1 MLDPIEWLTPNNMP
15 LSIGTRLGP
24 YEILAPLGAGG
35 MGEVYRARD
44 ARLGRDVAVKVL
56 PVALASNS
64 ERLKR
69 FEIEARAAS
78 ALNHPSLV
86 TIHDIGSSDGVEY
99 IAMELVEGRTLREV
113 LMDGPVPPRMLLA
126 IGAQMADG
134 LARAHAAG
142 IVHRDLKPE
151 NVMVTRDGFAKL
163 LDFGLAK
170 LTEVEGLDHATKA
183 PTVSGAT
190 EPGVVMG
197 TIGYMSPEQALAKPV
212 DFRSDQFSLGSILYE
227 MAAGRRA
234 FSRDS
239 APETL
244 TAIIRAE
251 PEPLSALAPLTPAPL
266 RWVVER
272 CLAKNAEDRYAST
285 RDLARDLAT
294 LRDRLSETSSGTSL
308 AGVAATAPTPSR
320 RAVRAIPWVLAI
332 LLAAGLAWLLSATS
346 RSKTAAPAPMRFSV
360 TLPPGVALSQSDIE
374 SHSSISPDGR
384 WLVFVG
390 SSGEREQLYLRAIDS
405 IDAHPLSGTEG
416 AISPFWSPDS
426 GNIGFFADGKIQRI
440 RVAGGPPQVICN
452 GGIEA
457 LPSWGSSGQIL
468 FIQVGQRGGLWAVEA
483 AGGEPRRLR
492 GLETARNE
500 TAHLWPRFL
509 ADGRHFL
516 FTTIDPSLERGGFPL
531 RLGSLD
537 SKEATTVGRISSRFE
552 VASGHLLVV
561 REGVLLAQPFD
572 GQRVTGEPVA
582 LAEHV
587 YQFNGPM
594 MAGFS
599 ASQTGTI
606 AYELAT
612 RPSRVSWL
620 DRHGAV
626 LETLPVTGAVLS
638 LRLSPDDRRMAM
650 AIDDEK
656 KGSSDIWTYEF
667 ERRLPARVTL
677 DPRDE
682 KNPVW
687 SADGRMIYFRC
698 DWHGPPDVCRVT
710 VGAPETA
717 APFVERP
724 GVQLPEDVSPDGR
737 SLVFAEFIRRTNGDL
752 WLYPL
757 AGQGQAAPLTQT
769 PFDEKG
775 ARFSPDG
782 RWLAYYSN
790 ESGNREVYLRP
801 VAETGERV
809 RVSSGGG
816 TMPRWRRDG
825 KELFYVNNISGFSGS
840 PLMAVPI
847 QTDGSTF
854 RAGLPKALFETQ
866 LPANMRHPG
875 GPANSFAVAPDGQRF
890 LLPRPAGSAREPAP
904 STITVVLN
912 WPALLKK

>member
-1 MLDPIEWLTPNNMP
+1 MP
-15 LSIGTRLGP
+15 LPAGTRLGP
-24 YEILAPLGAGG
+24 YEIVAPLGAGG

-56 PVALASNS
+56 PLAVASNS
-64 ERLKR
+64 DRLKR
-69 FEIEARAAS
+69 FEKEARAAS

-99 IAMELVEGRTLREV
+99 IAMELVEGRTLREM
-113 LMDGPVPPRMLLA
+113 LMDGPIPPRTLLA
-126 IGAQMADG
+126 IGAQVADG

-151 NVMVTRDGFAKL
+151 NVMVTRDGFAKI

-170 LTEVEGLDHATKA
+170 LTEVEGSDHTTKT

-251 PEPLSALAPLTPAPL
+251 PDSLAALAPLTPAPL
-266 RWVVER
+266 RWVIER
-272 CLAKNAEDRYAST
+272 CLAKIPEDRYAST

-294 LRDRLSETSSGTSL
+294 LRDRLSETSSGASL
-308 AGVAATAPTPSR
+308 AGVAAPAPTPSR
-320 RAVRAIPWVLAI
+320 RAVRAIPWVLAT
-332 LLAAGLAWLLSATS
+332 LLAAGFAWLLFAGA
-346 RSKTAAPAPMRFSV
+346 RSKAAAPTPMRFSV

-426 GNIGFFADGKIQRI
+426 RNIGFFADGKIQRI
-440 RVAGGPPQVICN
+440 PVAGGPPQVICN

-457 LPSWGSSGQIL
+457 LPSWGSSGEIL
-468 FIQVGQRGGLWAVEA
+468 FIQVGQSAGLWAVDA

-492 GLETARNE
+492 GLDAARNE

-509 ADGRHFL
+509 ADGGHFL
-516 FTTIDPSLERGGFPL
+516 FTTIDASSLERRGFPL
-531 RLGSLD
+531 RLESLD
-537 SKEATTVGRISSRFE
+537 AKEATTVGRVSSRFE
-552 VASGHLLVV
+552 IASGHLLVV

-572 GQRVTGEPVA
+572 GQRLTGEPTA

-587 YQFNGPM
+587 YQFNGPL

-606 AYELAT
+606 VYELAT

-638 LRLSPDDRRMAM
+638 LRLSPDDRRVAM

-656 KGSSDIWTYEF
+656 KGSSDIWSYDF
-667 ERRLPARVTL
+667 ERHLPARVTL

-687 SADGRMIYFRC
+687 SADGRTIYFRC
-698 DWHGPPDVCRVT
+698 DWHGPPDVYRVT

-717 APFVERP
+717 APVVERP
-724 GVQLPEDVSPDGR
+724 GVQLPEDISPDGR
-737 SLVFAEFIRRTNGDL
+737 SLVFTEFVRRTNGDL
-752 WLYPL
+752 WLFPL
-757 AGQGQAAPLTQT
+757 TGGGQAVALTQT

-801 VAETGERV
+801 LAETGERV

-825 KELFYVNNISGFSGS
+825 KELFYLAPDKAVMSV
-840 PLMAVPI
+840 PLGLGGRPQPGVATVLYRV
-847 QTDGSTF
+847 DGVVRDFDT
-854 RAGLPKALFETQ
+854 AA
-866 LPANMRHPG
+866 
-875 GPANSFAVAPDGQRF
+875 DGQRF
-890 LLPRPAGSAREPAP
+890 LLDIAEPDPAP
-904 STITVVLN
+904 ILVLAN
-912 WPALLKK
+912 WPALLAK

>member
-1 MLDPIEWLTPNNMP
+1 MP

-44 ARLGRDVAVKVL
+44 TRLRREVAIKILPARLSDDPERVL
-56 PVALASNS
+56 
-64 ERLKR
+64 R
-69 FEIEARAAS
+69 FEREARAAS
-78 ALNHPSLV
+78 GLNHPAIV
-86 TIHDIGSSDGVEY
+86 TIYDISTVDSISLIV
-99 IAMELVEGRTLREV
+99 MELVDGRPLRS
-113 LMDGPVPPRMLLA
+113 LLDFQPLPLKRLLGIA
-126 IGAQMADG
+126 AQVADG
-134 LARAHAAG
+134 LAKAHGAG

-151 NVMVTRDGFAKL
+151 NLMVTDDGFVKI

-170 LTEVEGLDHATKA
+170 LAQPEGEDNVTQT

-190 EPGVVMG
+190 EPGIVMG
-197 TIGYMSPEQALAKPV
+197 TIGYMSPEQALGKPL
-212 DFRSDQFSLGSILYE
+212 DFRSDQFSFGSVLYE
-227 MAAGRRA
+227 MATGRRA
-234 FSRDS
+234 FSRGS

-244 TAIIRAE
+244 TAIIRDE
-251 PEPLSALAPLTPAPL
+251 PEPMGSLSPVAPAPL
-266 RWVVER
+266 RWVIER
-272 CLAKNAEDRYAST
+272 CLAKSPEDRYAST

-294 LRDRLSETSSGTSL
+294 LRDRLSETSS
-308 AGVAATAPTPSR
+308 AASASGIAAPAPTPAH
-320 RAVRAIPWVLAI
+320 RALRAIPWAIAI
-332 LLAAGLAWLLSATS
+332 LLAAGLGWLVSASS
-346 RSKTAAPAPMRFSV
+346 RSKAPALAPMRFSV
-360 TLPPGVALSQSDIE
+360 TLPPGVVLSQSDIE

-405 IDAHPLSGTEG
+405 IEAHPLAGTDG

-426 GNIGFFADGKIQRI
+426 RNIGFFADGKLQRI
-440 RVAGGPPQVICN
+440 SVAGGAPQVICD

-457 LPSWGSSGQIL
+457 LPNWGSSGQIL
-468 FIQVGQRGGLWAVEA
+468 FIQLGQPSRAGIWAVDA
-483 AGGEPRRLR
+483 GGGEPRRIRALDA
-492 GLETARNE
+492 ARNE
-500 TAHLWPRFL
+500 SADLWPRFL

-516 FTTIDPSLERGGFPL
+516 FTTLDPSLERGRLPL

-537 SKEATTVGRISSRFE
+537 STSETAIGQVPSRFE

-572 GQRVTGEPVA
+572 GQRLTGEPVA
-582 LAEHV
+582 LANHV
-587 YQFNGPM
+587 YQFNGPL

-626 LETLPVTGAVLS
+626 LETLPVTGAILS
-638 LRLSPDDRRMAM
+638 LRLSPDGRRVALG
-650 AIDDEK
+650 IDDEK
-656 KGSSDIWTYEF
+656 KGSSDIWTYDF

-682 KNPVW
+682 KNPMW
-687 SADGRMIYFRC
+687 SADGRTIYFRC

-717 APFVERP
+717 APFVVRP
-724 GVQLPEDVSPDGR
+724 GVQFPEDVSPDGR

-752 WLYPL
+752 WLFPL
-757 AGQGQAAPLTQT
+757 TGEGQAVALTQA

-790 ESGNREVYLRP
+790 ESGNREVYIRP
-801 VAETGERV
+801 VAETGERI
-809 RVSSGGG
+809 RVSSSGG

-825 KELFYVNNISGFSGS
+825 RELFYLSPDKAVMSVPLGSGDRPQPGVATTLFR
-840 PLMAVPI
+840 V
-847 QTDGSTF
+847 DGVVRDF
-854 RAGLPKALFETQ
+854 DAA
-866 LPANMRHPG
+866 A
-875 GPANSFAVAPDGQRF
+875 DGQRF
-890 LLPRPAGSAREPAP
+890 LVDIAEPDPAP
-904 STITVVLN
+904 ILVLAN
-912 WPALLKK
+912 WPSLLSR

>member
-1 MLDPIEWLTPNNMP
+1 MP
-15 LSIGTRLGP
+15 LSAGTRLGP
-24 YEILAPLGAGG
+24 YEILASLGAGG

-44 ARLGRDVAVKVL
+44 SRLGRDVAIKVL
-56 PVALASNS
+56 PPDVASHP
-64 ERLKR
+64 ERVKR
-69 FEIEARAAS
+69 FEKEARAAS
-78 ALNHPSLV
+78 ALNHPNLV
-86 TIHDIGSSDGVEY
+86 TVHDIGNSDGVGY
-99 IAMELVEGRTLREV
+99 IAMELVEGRTLREM
-113 LMDGPVPPRMLLA
+113 LADGPLAPRTFLSV
-126 IGAQMADG
+126 GAQVADG

-151 NVMVTRDGFAKL
+151 NVMVTRDGFAKI

-170 LTEVEGLDHATKA
+170 LVEVEGPGHTTKA

-197 TIGYMSPEQALAKPV
+197 TIAYMSPEQALARPV

-239 APETL
+239 APETM
-244 TAIIRAE
+244 TAIIRTE
-251 PEPLSALAPLTPAPL
+251 PEPLASLAPLTPAPL
-266 RWVVER
+266 RWIVER
-272 CLAKNAEDRYAST
+272 CLAKSPEDRYAST

-294 LRDRLSETSSGTSL
+294 LRDRLSETSSGTSA
-308 AGVAATAPTPSR
+308 AGVAASAPTPIR
-320 RAVRAIPWVLAI
+320 RPMRAIPWALAG
-332 LLAAGLAWLLSATS
+332 LLAAGLAWLLFAGS
-346 RSKTAAPAPMRFSV
+346 RSKAAAPVPMRLTV
-360 TLPPGVALSQSDIE
+360 TLPPGVMLSQSDIE

-390 SSGEREQLYLRAIDS
+390 SSGEKEQLYLRAIDS
-405 IDAHPLSGTEG
+405 MVSNPLAGTEG

-426 GNIGFFADGKIQRI
+426 RNIGFFADGKIQRI
-440 RVAGGPPQVICN
+440 PVAGGPPQLICD

-457 LPSWGSSGQIL
+457 LPNWGPSGQIL
-468 FIQVGQRGGLWAVEA
+468 FIQLGPSAGLWAVDA
-483 AGGEPRRLR
+483 AGGEPRRIR
-492 GLETARNE
+492 GLDARNE
-500 TAHLWPRFL
+500 SALLWPRFL

-516 FTTIDPSLERGGFPL
+516 FMSIDPSGERGGFPL
-531 RLGSLD
+531 LLESLD
-537 SKEATTVGRISSRFE
+537 EKEATTVGRVSSRFE
-552 VASGHLLVV
+552 IASGHLLVV

-572 GQRVTGEPVA
+572 GQRLTGEPTA

-587 YQFNGPM
+587 YQFNGPL

-638 LRLSPDDRRMAM
+638 LRLSPDGRRVAM

-656 KGSSDIWTYEF
+656 KGSSDIWSYDF
-667 ERRLPARVTL
+667 ERHLPARVTL

-687 SADGRMIYFRC
+687 SVDGRTIYFRC
-698 DWHGPPDVCRVT
+698 DWRGPPDVYRVT

-717 APFVERP
+717 APVVVRP

-737 SLVFAEFIRRTNGDL
+737 SLIFTEFVRRTNGDL
-752 WLYPL
+752 WLFPL
-757 AGQGQAAPLTQT
+757 AGGGEAVALTQT

-816 TMPRWRRDG
+816 TMPRWRHDG
-825 KELFYVNNISGFSGS
+825 KELFYLAPDKAVMSVPLGSGGR
-840 PLMAVPI
+840 PQPGVA
-847 QTDGSTF
+847 T
-854 RAGLPKALFETQ
+854 ALFRVDGIVRDFDT
-866 LPANMRHPG
+866 A
-875 GPANSFAVAPDGQRF
+875 ADGQRF
-890 LLPRPAGSAREPAP
+890 LLDIAEPDPAP
-904 STITVVLN
+904 ILVLAN
-912 WPALLKK
+912 WPSLLAR

>member
-1 MLDPIEWLTPNNMP
+1 MP
-15 LSIGTRLGP
+15 LSAGTRLGP
-24 YEILAPLGAGG
+24 YEILASLGAGG

-44 ARLGRDVAVKVL
+44 SRLGRDVAIKVL
-56 PVALASNS
+56 PADVASHP
-64 ERLKR
+64 ERVKR
-69 FEIEARAAS
+69 FEKEARAAS
-78 ALNHPSLV
+78 ALNHPNLV
-86 TIHDIGSSDGVEY
+86 TVHDIGNSDGVEY
-99 IAMELVEGRTLREV
+99 IAMELVEGRTLREM
-113 LMDGPVPPRMLLA
+113 LADGPLAPRTFLSV
-126 IGAQMADG
+126 GAQVADG

-151 NVMVTRDGFAKL
+151 NVMVTRDGFAKI

-170 LTEVEGLDHATKA
+170 LVEVEGPGHTTKA

-197 TIGYMSPEQALAKPV
+197 TIAYMSPEQALARPV

-239 APETL
+239 APETM
-244 TAIIRAE
+244 TAIIRTE
-251 PEPLSALAPLTPAPL
+251 PEPLASLAPLTPAPL
-266 RWVVER
+266 RWIVER
-272 CLAKNAEDRYAST
+272 CLAKSPEDRYAST

-294 LRDRLSETSSGTSL
+294 LRDRLSETSSGTSA
-308 AGVAATAPTPSR
+308 AGVAAPAPTPIHR
-320 RAVRAIPWVLAI
+320 PMRAIPWALAG
-332 LLAAGLAWLLSATS
+332 LLAAGLAWLLLAGS
-346 RSKTAAPAPMRFSV
+346 RSKAAAPAPMRLSV
-360 TLPPGVALSQSDIE
+360 TLPPGVVLSQSDIE

-390 SSGEREQLYLRAIDS
+390 SSGEKEQLYLRAIDS
-405 IDAHPLSGTEG
+405 MVSHPLAGTEG

-426 GNIGFFADGKIQRI
+426 RNIGFFADGKIQRI
-440 RVAGGPPQVICN
+440 PVAGGPPQLICD

-457 LPSWGSSGQIL
+457 LPNWGPSGQIL
-468 FIQVGQRGGLWAVEA
+468 FIQLGPSAGLWAVDA
-483 AGGEPRRLR
+483 AGGEPRRIR
-492 GLETARNE
+492 GLDARNE
-500 TAHLWPRFL
+500 SALLWPRFL

-516 FTTIDPSLERGGFPL
+516 FMSIDPSGERGGFPL
-531 RLGSLD
+531 LLELLD
-537 SKEATTVGRISSRFE
+537 EKEATTVGRVSSRFE
-552 VASGHLLVV
+552 IASGHLLVV

-572 GQRVTGEPVA
+572 RQRLTGEPTA

-587 YQFNGPM
+587 YQFNGPL

-638 LRLSPDDRRMAM
+638 LRLSPDGRRVAM

-656 KGSSDIWTYEF
+656 KGSSDIWSYDF
-667 ERRLPARVTL
+667 ERHLPARVTL

-687 SADGRMIYFRC
+687 SVDGRTIYFRC
-698 DWHGPPDVCRVT
+698 DWRGPPDVYRVT

-717 APFVERP
+717 APVVVRP

-737 SLVFAEFIRRTNGDL
+737 SLIFTEFVRRTNGDL
-752 WLYPL
+752 WLFPL
-757 AGQGQAAPLTQT
+757 AGGGEAVALTQT

-816 TMPRWRRDG
+816 TMPRWRHDG
-825 KELFYVNNISGFSGS
+825 KELFYLAPDKAVMSVPLGSGGR
-840 PLMAVPI
+840 PQPGVA
-847 QTDGSTF
+847 T
-854 RAGLPKALFETQ
+854 ALFRVDGIVRDFDT
-866 LPANMRHPG
+866 A
-875 GPANSFAVAPDGQRF
+875 ADGQRF
-890 LLPRPAGSAREPAP
+890 LLDIAEPDPAP
-904 STITVVLN
+904 ILVLAN
-912 WPALLKK
+912 WPSLLAR

>member
-1 MLDPIEWLTPNNMP
+1 MP
-15 LSIGTRLGP
+15 LSAGTRLGP
-24 YEILAPLGAGG
+24 YEILASLGAGG

-44 ARLGRDVAVKVL
+44 SRLGRDVAIKVL
-56 PVALASNS
+56 PADVASHP
-64 ERLKR
+64 ERVKR
-69 FEIEARAAS
+69 FEKEARAAS
-78 ALNHPSLV
+78 ALNHPNLV
-86 TIHDIGSSDGVEY
+86 TVHDIGNSDGVEY
-99 IAMELVEGRTLREV
+99 IAMELVEGRTLREM
-113 LMDGPVPPRMLLA
+113 LADGPLAPRTFLSV
-126 IGAQMADG
+126 GAQVADG

-151 NVMVTRDGFAKL
+151 NVMVTRDGFAKI

-170 LTEVEGLDHATKA
+170 LVEVEGPGHTTKA

-197 TIGYMSPEQALAKPV
+197 TIAYMSPEQALARPV

-239 APETL
+239 APETM
-244 TAIIRAE
+244 TAIIRTE
-251 PEPLSALAPLTPAPL
+251 PEPLASLAPLTPAPL
-266 RWVVER
+266 RWIVER
-272 CLAKNAEDRYAST
+272 CLAKSPEDRYAST

-294 LRDRLSETSSGTSL
+294 LRDRLSETSSGTSA
-308 AGVAATAPTPSR
+308 AGIAAPAPTPIHR
-320 RAVRAIPWVLAI
+320 PMRAIPWALAG
-332 LLAAGLAWLLSATS
+332 LLAAGLAWLLLAGS
-346 RSKTAAPAPMRFSV
+346 RSKAAAPAPMRLSV
-360 TLPPGVALSQSDIE
+360 TLPPGVVLSQSDIE

-390 SSGEREQLYLRAIDS
+390 SSGEKEQLYLRAIDS
-405 IDAHPLSGTEG
+405 MVSHPLAGTEG

-426 GNIGFFADGKIQRI
+426 RNIGFFADGKIQRI
-440 RVAGGPPQVICN
+440 PVAGGPPQLICD

-457 LPSWGSSGQIL
+457 LPNWGPSGQIL
-468 FIQVGQRGGLWAVEA
+468 FIQLGPSAGLWAVDA
-483 AGGEPRRLR
+483 AGGEPRRIR
-492 GLETARNE
+492 GLDARNE
-500 TAHLWPRFL
+500 SALLWPRFL

-516 FTTIDPSLERGGFPL
+516 FMSIDPSGERGGFPL
-531 RLGSLD
+531 LLESLD
-537 SKEATTVGRISSRFE
+537 EKEATTVGRVSSRFE
-552 VASGHLLVV
+552 IASGHLLVV

-572 GQRVTGEPVA
+572 RQRLTGEPTA

-587 YQFNGPM
+587 YQFNGPL

-638 LRLSPDDRRMAM
+638 LRLSPDGRRVAM

-656 KGSSDIWTYEF
+656 KGSSDIWSYDF
-667 ERRLPARVTL
+667 ERHLPARVTL

-687 SADGRMIYFRC
+687 SVDGRTIYFRC
-698 DWHGPPDVCRVT
+698 DWRGPPDVYRVT

-717 APFVERP
+717 APVVVRP

-737 SLVFAEFIRRTNGDL
+737 SLIFTEFVRRTNGDL
-752 WLYPL
+752 WLFPL
-757 AGQGQAAPLTQT
+757 AGGGEAVALTQT

-816 TMPRWRRDG
+816 TMPRWRHDG
-825 KELFYVNNISGFSGS
+825 KELFYLAPDKAVMSVPLGSGGR
-840 PLMAVPI
+840 PQPGVA
-847 QTDGSTF
+847 T
-854 RAGLPKALFETQ
+854 ALFRVDGIVRDFDT
-866 LPANMRHPG
+866 A
-875 GPANSFAVAPDGQRF
+875 ADGQRF
-890 LLPRPAGSAREPAP
+890 LLDIAEPDPAP
-904 STITVVLN
+904 ILVLAN
-912 WPALLKK
+912 WPSLLAR